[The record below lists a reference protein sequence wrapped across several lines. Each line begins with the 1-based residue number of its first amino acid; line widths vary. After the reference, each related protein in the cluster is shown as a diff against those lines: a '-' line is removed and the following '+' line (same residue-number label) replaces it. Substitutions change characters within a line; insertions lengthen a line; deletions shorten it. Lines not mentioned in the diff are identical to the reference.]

1 MRETQKKVQP
11 NVDIRAGTAY
21 ELPVEDSSVDS
32 VICAQAKP
40 PSFLGIADNSR
51 FIGLAMQRL

>member
-21 ELPVEDSSVDS
+21 ALPVEDSSVDA
-32 VICAQAKP
+32 VICAQVKL
-40 PSFLGIADNSR
+40 SISLLLTISR
-51 FIGLAMQRL
+51 FIGLLTHKL

>member
-21 ELPVEDSSVDS
+21 ALPVEDSSVDA
-32 VICAQAKP
+32 VICAQAKLP
-40 PSFLGIADNSR
+40 MPLLLTISR
-51 FIGLAMQRL
+51 FIGLVMREL